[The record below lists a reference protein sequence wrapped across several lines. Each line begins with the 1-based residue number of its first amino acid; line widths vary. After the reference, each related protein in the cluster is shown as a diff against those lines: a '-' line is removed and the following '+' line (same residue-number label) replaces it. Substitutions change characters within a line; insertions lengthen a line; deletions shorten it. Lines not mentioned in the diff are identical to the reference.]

1 MAAQGGRRAAA
12 VLLAV
17 AVVLGRRSGG
27 GWVGET
33 QCDKRERFVL
43 PKGKKKAKRA
53 RSAVSPSSAQ
63 QWRRPMEEVAVD
75 GWEQGWPGLFIA
87 RREGDE

>member
-1 MAAQGGRRAAA
+1 M
-12 VLLAV
+12 
-17 AVVLGRRSGG
+17 
-27 GWVGET
+27 
-33 QCDKRERFVL
+33 L
-43 PKGKKKAKRA
+43 PKGKKKAERA

-63 QWRRPMEEVAVD
+63 QWQRPTEGVAVD